1 MGPGGMALGEPA
13 QRGPLGKQIGFRK
26 HGKSSSPRQD
36 HLVSV
41 PMLSG
46 LGEED
51 SCTAACLLGYDVART
66 ITS

>member
-13 QRGPLGKQIGFRK
+13 QRGPLGHQIGFRK

-41 PMLSG
+41 PLLAC

-66 ITS
+66 LTS